1 MPANPTQMSSEI
13 AQRQPDSHPVR
24 TAAGDQSAPSS
35 LERASSERPAQFED
49 LQVRVGARIQLIFSR
64 RDRGAALSSTL
75 IGYAA
80 HEFLIVRAPV
90 QGGLAV
96 KVQNDEW
103 FKVRLF
109 TGVLLAEFETAVTR
123 QFVAPASYW
132 HLGYPAVVR
141 ISTLRAALRAPVDL
155 AARATCD
162 GQPAPAEVRIVDLN
176 ELGAKILA
184 PSVLG
189 ARDASLQLEFTLPT
203 GIHGEVVQISV
214 AARIKAIKTIERSGD
229 NTPAHAHGL
238 QFHAVGEREKLLLQ
252 NFALLRLSE
261 VRADGA

>member
-1 MPANPTQMSSEI
+1 LEQ
-13 AQRQPDSHPVR
+13 
-24 TAAGDQSAPSS
+24 AAPEQ
-35 LERASSERPAQFED
+35 LAQFED

-64 RDRGAALSSTL
+64 RDHGAPLSSTL

-80 HEFLIVRAPV
+80 REFLIVRAPV

-109 TGVLLAEFETAVTR
+109 TGLLLAEFETAVMR
-123 QFVAPASYW
+123 QFGAPASYW
-132 HLGYPAVVR
+132 HLGYPANVR

-162 GQPAPAEVRIVDLN
+162 GQPAPADVRIIDLN

-189 ARDASLQLEFTLPT
+189 ERDASLQLEFALPI
-203 GIHGEVVQISV
+203 GVNSEVVQVSV
-214 AARIKAIKTIERSGD
+214 AAQIKAIKAIEPSGG
-229 NTPAHAHGL
+229 NAPAHSHGV
-238 QFHAVGEREKLLLQ
+238 QFQNVGERERLVLQ
-252 NFALLRLSE
+252 NFALLRLNE